1 LQNKETKNDI
11 KDKEISSNSTIDN
24 ELNLIN
30 IKRKSFDFRN
40 TNQFNEI
47 KNEESNQNDN
57 DKIVIKKLMLSIENL
72 KKLLQK
78 KSELIKE
85 LENKLKV
92 YQDKIKEL
100 KGIKKEKNKEVLN
113 EKVEQGN

>member
-1 LQNKETKNDI
+1 
-11 KDKEISSNSTIDN
+11 
-24 ELNLIN
+24 
-30 IKRKSFDFRN
+30 
-40 TNQFNEI
+40 
-47 KNEESNQNDN
+47 
-57 DKIVIKKLMLSIENL
+57 MLSIENL

-100 KGIKKEKNKEVLN
+100 KDIKKEKNKEVLN